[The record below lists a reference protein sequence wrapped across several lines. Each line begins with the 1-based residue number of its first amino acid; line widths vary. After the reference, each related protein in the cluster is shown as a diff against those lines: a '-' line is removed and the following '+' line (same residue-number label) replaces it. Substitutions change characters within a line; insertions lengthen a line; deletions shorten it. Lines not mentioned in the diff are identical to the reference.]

1 MSRELD
7 ANVAYGFVI
16 DANIPYDSLS
26 QGFIDV
32 MELSDNPYYNSPDRD
47 FDLSR
52 AISCLLQKA
61 YPMMDVAFPGT
72 GNDNQIVVHVQSS
85 FTCATNEAV
94 SLKDKKVSDEDK
106 ERIQFLASLFSKTA
120 GWVLFPTYI

>member
-26 QGFIDV
+26 QEFIDA
-32 MELSDNPYYNSPDRD
+32 MELSDNPYYNSPDRE
-47 FDLSR
+47 FDLTR
-52 AISCLLQKA
+52 AISCFLNKA
-61 YPMMDVAFPGT
+61 YPMMDTAFPGT
-72 GNDNQIVVHVQSS
+72 GNDEQIVVHVRSS
-85 FTCATNEAV
+85 STSATNEAV

-106 ERIQFLASLFSKTA
+106 ARIKFLASLFSKSA
-120 GWVLFPTYI
+120 GWILFPTYI